1 MAEVL
6 RLPSNVLSQWSHK
19 ITRRNWG
26 EKGRTYIVEGV
37 PCEHCK
43 ACNDRL
49 DGKGNRACTGMSN
62 CSSIAGGYKDGDLYG
77 AGYRHAL
84 DAVFGAYTDKDKTA
98 VKPDSWMVDYNTT
111 RAELDKVLASI
122 GQPTDG
128 LLDVIKMYRQEVEK
142 IPTPGEVARNFGTE
156 VHAAIEEI
164 LKARQKDEE
173 TFIDTGLAQSSIDIV
188 EWLDKNEFN
197 VMDVEV
203 AVYHPGMGYAGTIDC
218 VAERHGNISLFD
230 WKTGGLYNNAMVQL
244 AGYGMAYREITGI
257 EPTALWAIRSNRGN
271 FTAHRVADISQ
282 AKLMFGYLMAVKLGW
297 GQLAWAEG
305 G

>member
-1 MAEVL
+1 
-6 RLPSNVLSQWSHK
+6 
-19 ITRRNWG
+19 
-26 EKGRTYIVEGV
+26 
-37 PCEHCK
+37 
-43 ACNDRL
+43 
-49 DGKGNRACTGMSN
+49 MSN

-84 DAVFGAYTDKDKTA
+84 DAVFGAYTDKDKTE
-98 VKPDSWMVDYNTT
+98 VKENSWFTDYLGTNENMN
-111 RAELDKVLASI
+111 RRGYEEI
-122 GQPTDG
+122 
-128 LLDVIKMYRQEVEK
+128 MRYRQEVESM
-142 IPTPGEVARNFGTE
+142 PSPGEVARNFGTE

-164 LKARQKDEE
+164 LVARQNDEE
-173 TFIDTGLAQSSIDIV
+173 SFVDTGLAESSMDIV

-197 VMDVEV
+197 VMDIEV

-218 VAERHGNISLFD
+218 VAERHGNISIFD

-244 AGYGMAYREITGI
+244 AGYGMAYKEITGV
-257 EPTALWAIRSNRGN
+257 EPTALWAIRSNRGS
-271 FTAHRVADISQ
+271 FAAHRVADISQ

>member
-1 MAEVL
+1 MAEVFK
-6 RLPSNVLSQWSHK
+6 LPSNVLPEWNHK

-26 EKGRTYIVEGV
+26 ENGRTYVVEGV

-49 DGKGNRACTGMSN
+49 DGTGNRACTGMSN

-84 DAVFGAYTDKDKTA
+84 DAVFGAYTDKEKTE
-98 VKPDSWMVDYNTT
+98 VKENSWFTDYLGTNENMN
-111 RAELDKVLASI
+111 RRGYEEI
-122 GQPTDG
+122 
-128 LLDVIKMYRQEVEK
+128 MRYRQEVESM
-142 IPTPGEVARNFGTE
+142 PSPGEVARNFGTE

-164 LKARQKDEE
+164 LVARQNDEE
-173 TFIDTGLAQSSIDIV
+173 SFVDTGLAESSMDIV

-197 VMDVEV
+197 VMDIEV

-218 VAERHGNISLFD
+218 VAERHGNISIFD

-244 AGYGMAYREITGI
+244 AGYGMAYKEITGV
-257 EPTALWAIRSNRGN
+257 EPTALWAIRSNRGS
-271 FTAHRVADISQ
+271 FAAHRVADISQ